1 LEIIRIHRIKSDNQ
15 PQEQERED
23 FKICSV
29 EFNQSGGVD
38 EPVHTDVYNIIW
50 IKKGSGTY
58 TIDFNEYDF
67 SSGMM
72 FFLTPGQMYR
82 IESEEIVEGVRL
94 SFNENFYCIDTFG
107 TKASCDGIL
116 FKNPYQ
122 RPYITLKRGE
132 TTCFN
137 TISEQI
143 LDEFDDP
150 GLAHEELIHTYLQQ
164 FLIYATRIKEKQTDE
179 DKDDANS
186 EEAEFMSKF
195 HSLIEQHYRS
205 KHAVAD
211 YAEML
216 YMAPKSLHKKIKRL
230 TGKTVSQI
238 IQDRVTLE
246 AKRLLYHTNM
256 TVKQIGYELG
266 FDDPTYFSRFFKKQ
280 TGQSATEFQEE
291 FQGA

>member
-1 LEIIRIHRIKSDNQ
+1 M
-15 PQEQERED
+15 
-23 FKICSV
+23 
-29 EFNQSGGVD
+29 EFNQPGDLD
-38 EPVHTDVYNIIW
+38 EPVHSDVYNIIW

-58 TIDFNEYDF
+58 TIDFNNYEF

-82 IESEEIVEGVRL
+82 VESEEIVEGVRL

-107 TKASCDGIL
+107 TKASCNGIL
-116 FKNPYQ
+116 FKNPYE
-122 RPYITLKRGE
+122 RPYITLNRIE
-132 TTCFN
+132 ADRFDA
-137 TISEQI
+137 ISEQM

-150 GLAHEELIHTYLQQ
+150 GLAHEKLVHTYLQQ
-164 FLIYATRIKEKQTDE
+164 FLIYATRIKEQQTNGS
-179 DKDDANS
+179 KSDANS
-186 EEAEFMSKF
+186 DEAEFMNKF
-195 HSLIEQHYRS
+195 HSLVEQHYRS

-216 YMAPKSLHKKIKRL
+216 HIAPKSLHKKIKRL
-230 TGKTVSQI
+230 TGKSVSQI
-238 IQDRVTLE
+238 IQDRLTLE
-246 AKRLLYHTNM
+246 AKRLLHLTDM